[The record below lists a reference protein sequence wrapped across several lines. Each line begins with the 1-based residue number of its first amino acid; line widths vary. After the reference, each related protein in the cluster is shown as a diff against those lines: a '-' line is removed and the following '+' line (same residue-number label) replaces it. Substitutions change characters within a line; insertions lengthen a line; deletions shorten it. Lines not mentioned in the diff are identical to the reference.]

1 MIESAILAGAGR
13 FGARKFVA
21 VVTNVLLEVA

>member
-1 MIESAILAGAGR
+1 MRAGVGR
-13 FGARKFVA
+13 LGARKFVA